1 MPVPSAGFDR
11 SNSDIMSVLPR
22 VVEQVSMQGRL
33 FYAEIP

>member
-11 SNSDIMSVLPR
+11 SNSDITSVLPR
-22 VVEQVSMQGRL
+22 VVEQVPMQGRL